1 MLDLVIIVIILITAL
16 IAAKVGLIRTLYQV
30 FSSILA
36 LVLAFFVYPIIE
48 TILKLTPLYT
58 TIQEGVKNLLP
69 EMGNV
74 GLQAQAQLIREN
86 FKWMPEFMTNQL
98 IENNN
103 PEIYNLLGVSTLVEY
118 IVTFVANTCMMAIAV
133 VICFIVIKVGLTLAV
148 GVLDLVAKLPIL
160 KTANTWGGFIVG
172 IIKGMLIIW
181 IICLVI
187 PFLIMIPQFAGLE
200 MLVEESYLMT
210 LFYNHNIL
218 LEALVN
224 LKL

>member
-1 MLDLVIIVIILITAL
+1 
-16 IAAKVGLIRTLYQV
+16 
-30 FSSILA
+30 
-36 LVLAFFVYPIIE
+36 
-48 TILKLTPLYT
+48 
-58 TIQEGVKNLLP
+58 
-69 EMGNV
+69 
-74 GLQAQAQLIREN
+74 
-86 FKWMPEFMTNQL
+86 MP
-98 IENNN
+98 
-103 PEIYNLLGVSTLVEY
+103 
-118 IVTFVANTCMMAIAV
+118 
-133 VICFIVIKVGLTLAV
+133 ICFIVIKVGLTLAV